1 MTFWLRY
8 TLFTLLVHVRFFI
21 FYDFT
26 FEPFTAFIQNST
38 ISIHKLLLFAIIFPF
53 FVNQF

>member
-38 ISIHKLLLFAIIFPF
+38 ISIHKLLLFAIILPF